1 MKVIKFL
8 DNYLEALLIGVALT
22 VITIV
27 MFVQIILRSMGSA
40 LPWAEEVCRYLFV
53 WSGCLGISYSTKE
66 ESHLKLD
73 VLPSLIPVLKK
84 PYEILGD
91 VAMLVLVGLLVSPGI
106 QVVQTLLKTG
116 QSSAALRLPMGYVYL
131 GLLVGAV
138 LTILRLVEKYIKKT
152 VKFLRK
158 KNLETE
164 AA

>member
-116 QSSAALRLPMGYVYL
+116 QSSAALRLPMGYVYSVSYTHL
-131 GLLVGAV
+131 DVYKRQDTGSDPGVDPTCIGRGSGV
-138 LTILRLVEKYIKKT
+138 
-152 VKFLRK
+152 
-158 KNLETE
+158 
-164 AA
+164 